1 MVLFLLI
8 YMSFLDSSQ
17 SFCPPFSFF
26 TAFLTVIILL
36 TGTKSLCLDLVINRE
51 PVSRPTYSITLWMP
65 WQPSLDSLHWV
76 QSLQNK
82 LQFLTFSFQQRHFF
96 GYFTQIAL
104 CNDSFEFRA
113 RPWRHFD
120 NTSSDDNSIK
130 TGLMILWIH
139 FGILKL
145 ASYVSFPVILSLWY

>member
-1 MVLFLLI
+1 MHVLFGLLSEFLS
-8 YMSFLDSSQ
+8 SFFL
-17 SFCPPFSFF
+17 F
-26 TAFLTVIILL
+26 TAFPTVIILL
-36 TGTKSLCLDLVINRE
+36 TSIESLCLDLVINRE
-51 PVSRPTYSITLWMP
+51 LSIPIYSITFWMP
-65 WQPSLDSLHWV
+65 WQPSLDCLHWV

-120 NTSSDDNSIK
+120 NRSSDDNSIK
-130 TGLMILWIH
+130 TGLIILWIH

-145 ASYVSFPVILSLWY
+145 ALYVSFPVILSLWY